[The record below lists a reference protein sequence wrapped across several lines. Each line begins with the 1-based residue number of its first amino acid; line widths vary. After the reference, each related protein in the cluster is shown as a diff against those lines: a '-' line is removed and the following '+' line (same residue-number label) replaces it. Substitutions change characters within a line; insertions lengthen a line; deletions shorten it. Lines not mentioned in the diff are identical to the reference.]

1 MDWRRRA
8 IRRTRPQEL
17 VGHMLLDVF
26 VLLQLVLMLAS
37 LQLQLMLMML
47 LASSRLCENSN
58 AATSFA
64 PKAPRDGNGLTVQRI
79 TLKVR
84 QRHIASP
91 MSGRTIESLSPV
103 GQLYAKTTT
112 LVRICREAVAVA
124 MARGALADIHVARGD
139 VVLGIKS
146 TITVT
151 KYFRIAQ
158 RAAIEVHCPLVARR
172 LCHNVLLGPRT
183 RLGATH
189 LP

>member
-1 MDWRRRA
+1 MNWRRRA

-37 LQLQLMLMML
+37 LLLQLQLMLMLLL
-47 LASSRLCENSN
+47 LASSRLCEHPN

-64 PKAPRDGNGLTVQRI
+64 PKAPRDGNGFTVERI
-79 TLKVR
+79 ALKVG

-91 MSGRTIESLSPV
+91 MAGGTIESLSPI
-103 GQLYAKTTT
+103 GQLYAKATT

-158 RAAIEVHCPLVARR
+158 RAAIEVHCALVARR
-172 LCHNVLLGPRT
+172 LCHNVLLGP
-183 RLGATH
+183 
-189 LP
+189 